1 MDVPPGIRAIQEGLV
16 EETNGFFFS
25 HPPQQSWKISQ
36 AEEMFTA
43 FEVFLDPAGLI
54 FETD

>member
-25 HPPQQSWKISQ
+25 RPPQQSWKISQ